1 MESDLHRR
9 LKHAAAALLRQ
20 SGCVVAATEVAC
32 PIHRSRVDAAGY
44 LDPQGRARSAPLPA
58 AAIPP
63 PLALMLPPG
72 QAPRTAIIEVKVSTA
87 DLRSDAHDPARLRH
101 RRAMLARRLAEV
113 REQFIKPIE
122 PSLRQ
127 AGSTLF
133 EQTDPWDFSDCRSS
147 NHRALATAL
156 QRAERQQRVAAKLAS
171 MVRYRLANWLYVLAP
186 HPSGSVAGILPEH
199 VPAGWG
205 LLYAGADGQ
214 IRLARPA
221 PLLDTPAERVQRLLR
236 NLAVALMR
244 PSRLLGPL
252 PAEALP
258 LVPSAP
264 PTQA

>member
-9 LKHAAAALLRQ
+9 LKHAAVALLRQ

-44 LDPQGRARSAPLPA
+44 LDPQGRVRSAPLPA
-58 AAIPP
+58 AASPP
-63 PLALMLPPG
+63 PLALVLPPG

-113 REQFIKPIE
+113 REQFIKPME

-133 EQTDPWDFSDCRSS
+133 EQTDPWDFSACQSA
-147 NHRALATAL
+147 NHRALAMAL
-156 QRAERQQRVAAKLAS
+156 QRAERQQLAAAKLAS
-171 MVRYRLANWLYVLAP
+171 MARYRLANWLYVLAP
-186 HPSGSVAGILPEH
+186 HPAAGAASIMPEH

-205 LLYAGADGQ
+205 LLYAQADGQ

-221 PLLDTPAERVQRLLR
+221 PLLDPPADRVQRLLR

-244 PSRLLGPL
+244 PSRLLGPP
-252 PAEALP
+252 PAKSMPVA
-258 LVPSAP
+258 PSAP

>member
-1 MESDLHRR
+1 VESDLHRR
-9 LKHAAAALLRQ
+9 LKHAAVELLRQ

-44 LDPQGRARSAPLPA
+44 LDAQTNSRPAPQPA
-58 AAIPP
+58 ATAMPAI
-63 PLALMLPPG
+63 ALPPG
-72 QAPRTAIIEVKVSTA
+72 QTPRTAIIEVKVSLA
-87 DLRSDAHDPARLRH
+87 DLQSDAHDPARLRH

-113 REQFIKPIE
+113 REQFVKPIE

-127 AGSTLF
+127 AGATLF
-133 EQTDPWDFSDCRSS
+133 EQTDPWDFSACRSS

-171 MVRYRLANWLYVLAP
+171 MARYRLANWLYVLAP

-205 LLYAGADGQ
+205 LLYADANGQ
-214 IRLARPA
+214 IGIARPA

-244 PSRLLGPL
+244 PSRLLGPP
-252 PAEALP
+252 PAAAVP
-258 LVPSAP
+258 LVPTAP
-264 PTQA
+264 RTQA